1 MPEQNK
7 SYVVDAE
14 AKQKPSCWCRNK
26 TKAILLMPEQ
36 NKSHIVDG
44 KKQKP
49 FVMVSKKGSDE
60 FSRRL
65 DPFKKNFCHQN
76 FLLETSPIIESQF
89 LLLLSWVE
97 LPQIVGFVKIGF
109 SCCNTRICQVTLRQ
123 SSVI

>member
-1 MPEQNK
+1 MQPLLVLPA
-7 SYVVDAE
+7 VVIFDSHVVE
-14 AKQKPSCWCRNK
+14 VGRNQKPCCGCKNK
-26 TKAILLMPEQ
+26 TKAMSLMQEQ

-89 LLLLSWVE
+89 LLLLS
-97 LPQIVGFVKIGF
+97 
-109 SCCNTRICQVTLRQ
+109 
-123 SSVI
+123 